1 MYTHRKRKKHFLL
14 KIFFWGLCF
23 SLGKIVKVSRVI
35 SNSSLCLWCIT
46 LKISIPYLTEPTVS
60 LLGTLKSWL
69 LYFSL
74 VSLPIRHK
82 LSVNW
87 QTYYHFHLSLLVKER
102 QLGNLPGVE
111 GQTSA
116 LTDPQKALCQLLE
129 VLKTTLLPHRILVS
143 GTSCQGTCRLPY
155 CSTEQETG
163 CTLEDTTSH
172 KPGKDIHVKELK
184 DLFKKRR

>member
-1 MYTHRKRKKHFLL
+1 MRYQTNLFCDSIWRQIFEVLSIFTGCLWSCLMFLNINCIFEQYSLNAVWSKLHLDCASTSTGKKKKKTKHFLL

-69 LYFSL
+69 LFFSL

-87 QTYYHFHLSLLVKER
+87 QTYYHFHLSLLV
-102 QLGNLPGVE
+102 
-111 GQTSA
+111 
-116 LTDPQKALCQLLE
+116 
-129 VLKTTLLPHRILVS
+129 
-143 GTSCQGTCRLPY
+143 
-155 CSTEQETG
+155 
-163 CTLEDTTSH
+163 
-172 KPGKDIHVKELK
+172 
-184 DLFKKRR
+184 